1 MAFSL
6 NRRQPEYDTYNNV
19 GKRKGSHHSEMKAE
33 GEVVED
39 GEIETEKVMGD
50 SITISIKLRSLIK
63 SPVNTKGTV
72 ATALAAS
79 LA

>member
-1 MAFSL
+1 MFSNPKL
-6 NRRQPEYDTYNNV
+6 YLQVD
-19 GKRKGSHHSEMKAE
+19 SEMKDE
-33 GEVVED
+33 GEAVED

-63 SPVNTKGTV
+63 SPVITKGNV